1 MVPEIPNLR
10 FTLRI
15 CVVVE
20 SCGCPSSFSHQR
32 RSFPSP
38 RSCVK
43 PLHPPPLC
51 ADLSYRGLSPITG
64 CLSSGQ
70 TSEEAAE
77 TLNQLRQG
85 AVKVLFVSPERFLN
99 EEFLSIISG
108 MSGISLVVDEAHCI
122 SEWSHNFQPSFMRLR
137 ASLLRKRLNIG
148 TILAITA
155 TAINTTLDAIMS
167 ALDIPCTNLIQ
178 KAQLR
183 DNFHLSVSLLKNR
196 QNERPSG
203 SHEVFSFCQ
212 SSKHYHI
219 LQISGCCNCGIWY
232 VGLDKSDVGAVIH
245 YSLPK
250 SLEEYVQEIGRAGRD
265 GRLSY
270 CQLFYDDET
279 YFKLCSLMYNYGW
292 YFTFIQGFVYLF
304 LIYLQ
309 GFTSKQMVNPWKT
322 YVKLSAVL
330 MGSHGLTK
338 GSLAFL
344 NYAAQIMFKS
354 TKILRKLLELQVE
367 LEGEK
372 LKRKVMEN
380 KAAAEKKKIKVMESA
395 LIYLF
400 QRQVRASLV
409 VGEEERREDSRA
421 DFFAGDDWHP
431 RRGEGFGH
439 ECSDGF
445 RMVARG
451 WWASGC
457 WNFEEKRGSEGIRG
471 QIRSCGDIRNTI
483 QHTGSVLTRRPCKR
497 QEARGNHTYK
507 RQPYILSSTLLHARG
522 NHTYSAHQ
530 AKVPSSKQHAG
541 HVSLSKQHTGYEL
554 TTLCHVSATCQHR
567 INALNKNL
575 EFPQEVAANV
585 PNTKHPPYSQRFPI
599 TSATIYC
606 GLD

>member
-1 MVPEIPNLR
+1 TRKVRLVAHE
-10 FTLRI
+10 TLALLLHRASLI
-15 CVVVE
+15 
-20 SCGCPSSFSHQR
+20 
-32 RSFPSP
+32 
-38 RSCVK
+38 
-43 PLHPPPLC
+43 HPP
-51 ADLSYRGLSPITG
+51 LSGVKLSTLLHS

-196 QNERPSG
+196 MKDLL
-203 SHEVFSFCQ
+203 VLMKFSPFAKVQ
-212 SSKHYHI
+212 SIIIYCKF
-219 LQISGCCNCGIWY
+219 QVCCCNCGIWY

-279 YFKLCSLMYNYGW
+279 YFKLCSLIYGW

-354 TKILRKLLELQVE
+354 TKRRNVE
-367 LEGEK
+367 KIAEQTFSPATIGTHDEEK
-372 LKRKVMEN
+372 GSATSVVMGFGWW
-380 KAAAEKKKIKVMESA
+380 
-395 LIYLF
+395 LGGGG
-400 QRQVRASLV
+400 LV
-409 VGEEERREDSRA
+409 AVGTSKRREGVKGSGDRLG
-421 DFFAGDDWHP
+421 FF
-431 RRGEGFGH
+431 E
-439 ECSDGF
+439 
-445 RMVARG
+445 
-451 WWASGC
+451 
-457 WNFEEKRGSEGIRG
+457 
-471 QIRSCGDIRNTI
+471 
-483 QHTGSVLTRRPCKR
+483 
-497 QEARGNHTYK
+497 
-507 RQPYILSSTLLHARG
+507 
-522 NHTYSAHQ
+522 
-530 AKVPSSKQHAG
+530 
-541 HVSLSKQHTGYEL
+541 
-554 TTLCHVSATCQHR
+554 
-567 INALNKNL
+567 
-575 EFPQEVAANV
+575 
-585 PNTKHPPYSQRFPI
+585 
-599 TSATIYC
+599 
-606 GLD
+606 